1 MFHSSF
7 TCNSLIIHDLFKLA
21 VLRLKYAKSRGND
34 LFITSLK
41 DFFGVD
47 RSKLFLFGAAR
58 MGLYSLLKTLKNNT
72 EEDEVIVAGF
82 TCVVVTNAIKFAGFR
97 AVYVDVNENTLN
109 ISTEKIKEAVTG
121 KTRAIIVT
129 HNFGVVYENIDEI
142 KKLYPDIVIIEDAAH
157 TFSSTDNRGRKV
169 GLIGDASFFSFEY
182 SKPLTTGM
190 GGLLI
195 VNEPKLAIRLKNYYE
210 TLPEYGAKVKL
221 RIFKTLA
228 IHLITS
234 GYFAFLKGAFI
245 RILKIMG
252 LLFRT
257 DAAEMYGEMPDHYPV
272 KMSGLFALIGFIQM
286 KKIDKI
292 SELKSK
298 IVADYQRHVGE
309 IANIKTYYEK
319 DFNYVRYP
327 ILFEKHVSA
336 EVIANIRA
344 ELSSHKVMVGVWFND
359 VVHPRGS
366 YRYCYNEGQCPVGES
381 VSKRIINLPVN
392 VNCIPSVKQLET
404 IKEILSKNLE

>member
-1 MFHSSF
+1 
-7 TCNSLIIHDLFKLA
+7 
-21 VLRLKYAKSRGND
+21 
-34 LFITSLK
+34 
-41 DFFGVD
+41 
-47 RSKLFLFGAAR
+47 
-58 MGLYSLLKTLKNNT
+58 
-72 EEDEVIVAGF
+72 
-82 TCVVVTNAIKFAGFR
+82 
-97 AVYVDVNENTLN
+97 
-109 ISTEKIKEAVTG
+109 
-121 KTRAIIVT
+121 
-129 HNFGVVYENIDEI
+129 
-142 KKLYPDIVIIEDAAH
+142 
-157 TFSSTDNRGRKV
+157 
-169 GLIGDASFFSFEY
+169 
-182 SKPLTTGM
+182 
-190 GGLLI
+190 
-195 VNEPKLAIRLKNYYE
+195 
-210 TLPEYGAKVKL
+210 
-221 RIFKTLA
+221 
-228 IHLITS
+228 
-234 GYFAFLKGAFI
+234 
-245 RILKIMG
+245 MG

-257 DAAEMYGEMPDHYPV
+257 DAAEMSGEMPDHYPV